1 MHAAADEPSWMSSR
15 SQHPLSVHPPSPPR
29 AMEPRQPLV
38 LPPIDFVERPKPIDE
53 IRHNSITNVFPRLNN
68 QYRHR
73 SISGEYPSSTPA
85 SPYSSRRSSLATT
98 EYYASSRSPSP
109 PHAPSRYETNAY
121 ARRDSLPLI
130 KSSLSMVSSPSSGNP
145 AGPGGYQHFHH
156 QEDVTAQRRGSAPF
170 SRSPELR
177 VTHRLAER
185 KRRREMRDLF
195 DELRDVLPVDKS
207 LKTSKWEILSRGKQA
222 ASNFFAWHISET
234 PNSLLTPLVFNAA
247 VEYIDM
253 LKSKEHSNAQE
264 IDALRREIGSLRYGN
279 N

>member
-1 MHAAADEPSWMSSR
+1 MHAAADEPSWMPSR
-15 SQHPLSVHPPSPPR
+15 SQHPLSIHPPSPPK

-38 LPPIDFVERPKPIDE
+38 LPPIDFVDRPKPIEE
-53 IRHNSITNVFPRLNN
+53 IRQNAFPRLNS

-109 PHAPSRYETNAY
+109 PHVPSRYETNAY

-130 KSSLSMVSSPSSGNP
+130 KSSLSMVSSPSGNP
-145 AGPGGYQHFHH
+145 AGPGYQHLIH
-156 QEDVTAQRRGSAPF
+156 QEDIPSQRRGSAPF

-207 LKTSKWEILSRGKQA
+207 LKTSKWEILSRGMC
-222 ASNFFAWHISET
+222 ASDQSV
-234 PNSLLTPLVFNAA
+234 L
-247 VEYIDM
+247 
-253 LKSKEHSNAQE
+253 
-264 IDALRREIGSLRYGN
+264 
-279 N
+279 

>member
-1 MHAAADEPSWMSSR
+1 MHAAVDEPSWMSSR
-15 SQHPLSVHPPSPPR
+15 SQHPLSVHPPSPPK
-29 AMEPRQPLV
+29 AMEPRHPLV
-38 LPPIDFVERPKPIDE
+38 LPPIEFVDRPKGMDDLRQQNANIA
-53 IRHNSITNVFPRLNN
+53 NAFPRINN

-98 EYYASSRSPSP
+98 DYYASSRSPSP
-109 PHAPSRYETNAY
+109 THMPSRYETNAY

-130 KSSLSMVSSPSSGNP
+130 KSSLSMVSSPSGNL
-145 AGPGGYQHFHH
+145 AGPGYQHHLHHH
-156 QEDVTAQRRGSAPF
+156 QDEIASQRRGSAPF

-207 LKTSKWEILSRGKQA
+207 LKTSKWEILSR
-222 ASNFFAWHISET
+222 
-234 PNSLLTPLVFNAA
+234 A

-253 LKSKEHSNAQE
+253 LKSKENANAQE
-264 IDALRREIGSLRYGN
+264 IDALRREIGALRYGN

>member
-1 MHAAADEPSWMSSR
+1 MHAAVDEPSWMSSR
-15 SQHPLSVHPPSPPR
+15 SQHPLSVHPPSPPK
-29 AMEPRQPLV
+29 AMEPRHPLV
-38 LPPIDFVERPKPIDE
+38 LPPIEFVDRPKGMDDLRQP
-53 IRHNSITNVFPRLNN
+53 NASSGFPRINNN

-98 EYYASSRSPSP
+98 TDYYASSRSPSP
-109 PHAPSRYETNAY
+109 PHMPSRYETNAY

-130 KSSLSMVSSPSSGNP
+130 KSSLSMVSSPSGTL
-145 AGPGGYQHFHH
+145 AGPGYQHHLHH
-156 QEDVTAQRRGSAPF
+156 QDEMESQRRGSAPF

-207 LKTSKWEILSRGKQA
+207 LKTSKWEILSR
-222 ASNFFAWHISET
+222 
-234 PNSLLTPLVFNAA
+234 A

-253 LKSKEHSNAQE
+253 LKNKDHANAQE
-264 IDALRREIGSLRYGN
+264 IDALRREIGSLRYGSN
-279 N
+279 

>member
-1 MHAAADEPSWMSSR
+1 MHADEPSWMSSR
-15 SQHPLSVHPPSPPR
+15 SQHPLSVHPPSPPK
-29 AMEPRQPLV
+29 AMEPRHPLV
-38 LPPIDFVERPKPIDE
+38 LPPIEFVDRPKGLDDL
-53 IRHNSITNVFPRLNN
+53 RQQNAFPRINN
-68 QYRHR
+68 NRHR

-98 EYYASSRSPSP
+98 TDYYASSRSPSP
-109 PHAPSRYETNAY
+109 THMPSRYETNAY

-130 KSSLSMVSSPSSGNP
+130 KSSLSMVSSPSGTL
-145 AGPGGYQHFHH
+145 AGPGYHLHH
-156 QEDVTAQRRGSAPF
+156 QDEMASQRRGSAPF

-207 LKTSKWEILSRGKQA
+207 LKTSKWEILSRGKCRWTCA
-222 ASNFFAWHISET
+222 LVYGPILIS
-234 PNSLLTPLVFNAA
+234 LTA

-253 LKSKEHSNAQE
+253 LKNKEHANAQE